1 MKNEIFFCKF
11 LTMNSVTKPSDFEIK
26 SLYNYFVNK
35 NYYEAEKLSIT
46 FTKKFPNF
54 QFGWKML
61 GVIHLQN
68 GLFDK
73 ALIANIKSHELV
85 NNDHEAA
92 YNLGI
97 NYQNLNELDKAFKYY
112 SLAININ
119 PNYPEAFNNLGIIS
133 INQNNFE
140 EAFLNYKQ
148 AIKLKPNFYEA
159 FYNLGNCLKYQN
171 KFKEAILN
179 YAKAIELNPYY
190 QAAYYNWLVLIEEE
204 NLLTN
209 SVENHKIVS
218 NLLDIKNLI
227 RPSFIS
233 KMVCLLVKN
242 KIDLNYLQIQ
252 YLNNKISITELLIIL
267 SNTKLLIKFMSLGII
282 SDIEIEKFLKFI
294 RKEVLLRLLELNFN
308 DEIKIFQIALANQC
322 FINEYI
328 YYRDSN
334 ESEKIIELTQ
344 KVQSKVKKNIK
355 PSISE
360 ILCLLSYNSLQ
371 SISWLDISLYHK
383 DLIEIY
389 KRQIIEP
396 EKENKIKKDILILNN
411 DINDISSKVKNQYE
425 ESPYPRWIN
434 LSLPSNSKS
443 LYGYSKEKQLNIPNE
458 NIFKIIKPNILI
470 AGCGTGQHSIEM
482 AKTISNCEVLA
493 IDLSLNSL
501 SYAKRKS
508 QELNIKNIDYAQADI
523 LSLDKLNR
531 NFDIIDSVG
540 VLHHMEKPIDG
551 LKCLIRSLNNYG
563 LMRIGLYS
571 EVARSNIIKTQKE
584 IKKNSFNL
592 TLNEMILFRESIIKS
607 TKSYHQELLSI
618 NDFYSLSEFR
628 DLLFNVK
635 EHRFNLNQIKN
646 TLDSLGLNFCGFEN
660 QLLITKFIK
669 NSNNKNDI
677 YDLDLWHQFEQ
688 SEKDSFIEMY
698 VFWCQKK

>member
-1 MKNEIFFCKF
+1 MNNEI
-11 LTMNSVTKPSDFEIK
+11 KPSDTEIK
-26 SLYNYFVNK
+26 YLYNNFINK
-35 NYYEAEKLSIT
+35 NYYEAEKLSLI

-68 GLFDK
+68 GNYDK
-73 ALIANIKSHELV
+73 ALIANIKSHELAI
-85 NNDHEAA
+85 NDHEAA

-97 NYQNLNELDKAFKYY
+97 NYHNLNDLDKAIKYY

-119 PNYPEAFNNLGIIS
+119 PNYPEAFNNLGIIL
-133 INQNNFE
+133 INQNNLE
-140 EAFLNYKQ
+140 EAYFNYKQ

-171 KFKEAILN
+171 KFKDAISN
-179 YAKAIELNPYY
+179 YVKAIELNPNY
-190 QAAYYNWLVLIEEE
+190 QSAYINWLVLIEKE
-204 NLLTN
+204 NLLSN
-209 SVENHKIVS
+209 SEENHKIIS

-233 KMVCLLVKN
+233 KIVCILVKN
-242 KIDLNYLQIQ
+242 KIDLNFLQSQ
-252 YLNNKISITELLIIL
+252 YANNKISITKLLTIL

-282 SDIEIEKFLKFI
+282 TDIEIEKFLKFI
-294 RKEVLLRLLELNFN
+294 RKEILFGIFELNFN
-308 DEIKIFQIALANQC
+308 DEIMIFQIALANQC

-328 YYRDSN
+328 YYKESK
-334 ESEKIIELTQ
+334 ESEKILELTQ
-344 KVQSKVKKNIK
+344 KVQSKVKNNIK

-371 SISWLDISLYHK
+371 SISWLDISIYHK
-383 DLIEIY
+383 DLLEIY
-389 KRQIIEP
+389 NRQIIEP
-396 EKENKIKKDILILNN
+396 EKENKIKKDILIIKN

-434 LSLPSNSKS
+434 LSLPSKSKS
-443 LYGYSKEKQLNIPNE
+443 LFDYSKEKKLNIPNE
-458 NIFKIIKPNILI
+458 NIFKIIKPKILI

-482 AKTISNCEVLA
+482 AKTISNCEVIA

-501 SYAKRKS
+501 SYAKRKT

-523 LSLDKLNR
+523 LSLDKLNI

-540 VLHHMEKPIDG
+540 VLHHMEKPIEG
-551 LKCLIRSLNNYG
+551 LKCLIRSLKNYG

-571 EVARSNIIKTQKE
+571 EVARSNIIKIQEE
-584 IKKNSFNL
+584 IKNNNINL
-592 TLNEMILFRESIIKS
+592 SLNEMIMFRESIIKS

-628 DLLFNVK
+628 DLLFNVQ

-660 QLLITKFIK
+660 QLLINKFMK
-669 NSNNKNDI
+669 YSTNKTDI

>member
-1 MKNEIFFCKF
+1 
-11 LTMNSVTKPSDFEIK
+11 MNSVTKPSDFEIK

-35 NYYEAEKLSIT
+35 NYYEAEKLSII

-140 EAFLNYKQ
+140 EAYLNYKQ

-209 SVENHKIVS
+209 SDENYKIVS

-242 KIDLNYLQIQ
+242 KIDLNNLQSQ
-252 YLNNKISITELLIIL
+252 YLNNKISITEILIIL

-294 RKEVLLRLLELNFN
+294 SKEILLRLFELNFN
-308 DEIKIFQIALANQC
+308 F
-322 FINEYI
+322 
-328 YYRDSN
+328 
-334 ESEKIIELTQ
+334 
-344 KVQSKVKKNIK
+344 
-355 PSISE
+355 
-360 ILCLLSYNSLQ
+360 
-371 SISWLDISLYHK
+371 
-383 DLIEIY
+383 
-389 KRQIIEP
+389 
-396 EKENKIKKDILILNN
+396 
-411 DINDISSKVKNQYE
+411 
-425 ESPYPRWIN
+425 
-434 LSLPSNSKS
+434 
-443 LYGYSKEKQLNIPNE
+443 
-458 NIFKIIKPNILI
+458 
-470 AGCGTGQHSIEM
+470 
-482 AKTISNCEVLA
+482 
-493 IDLSLNSL
+493 
-501 SYAKRKS
+501 
-508 QELNIKNIDYAQADI
+508 
-523 LSLDKLNR
+523 
-531 NFDIIDSVG
+531 
-540 VLHHMEKPIDG
+540 
-551 LKCLIRSLNNYG
+551 
-563 LMRIGLYS
+563 
-571 EVARSNIIKTQKE
+571 
-584 IKKNSFNL
+584 
-592 TLNEMILFRESIIKS
+592 
-607 TKSYHQELLSI
+607 
-618 NDFYSLSEFR
+618 
-628 DLLFNVK
+628 
-635 EHRFNLNQIKN
+635 
-646 TLDSLGLNFCGFEN
+646 
-660 QLLITKFIK
+660 
-669 NSNNKNDI
+669 
-677 YDLDLWHQFEQ
+677 
-688 SEKDSFIEMY
+688 
-698 VFWCQKK
+698 

>member
-1 MKNEIFFCKF
+1 
-11 LTMNSVTKPSDFEIK
+11 MNSEIKPSDTEIK
-26 SLYNYFVNK
+26 YLYNNFINK
-35 NYYEAEKLSIT
+35 NYYEVEKLSLI
-46 FTKKFPNF
+46 FTEKFPNF

-68 GLFDK
+68 GHYDK
-73 ALIANIKSHELV
+73 ALIANIKSHELAI
-85 NNDHEAA
+85 NDHEAA

-97 NYQNLNELDKAFKYY
+97 NYQNLNDLDKAFKYY

-119 PNYPEAFNNLGIIS
+119 PNYPEAFNNLGIIL

-140 EAFLNYKQ
+140 EAYLNYKQ

-171 KFKEAILN
+171 KFKDAILN
-179 YAKAIELNPYY
+179 YVKAIELNPYY
-190 QAAYYNWLVLIEEE
+190 QAAYLNWLVLIEEE

-209 SVENHKIVS
+209 SPENYKIVS
-218 NLLDIKNLI
+218 NLLDINNLI

-233 KMVCLLVKN
+233 KMVCILVKN
-242 KIDLNYLQIQ
+242 KIDINYLQSQ
-252 YLNNKISITELLIIL
+252 YSNNKINITELLIIL

-294 RKEVLLRLLELNFN
+294 RKEILFGLFELNFN

-328 YYRDSN
+328 YYKEPN

-344 KVQSKVKKNIK
+344 NVHNKLKNNIK
-355 PSISE
+355 PSVSE
-360 ILCLLSYNSLQ
+360 ILCILSYNSLK

-389 KRQIIEP
+389 KRQVIEP
-396 EKENKIKKDILILNN
+396 EKENKIKKDILIINN
-411 DINDISSKVKNQYE
+411 DINDISSKVKKQYE

-434 LSLPSNSKS
+434 LSLPSNPKS
-443 LYGYSKEKQLNIPNE
+443 LFDYSKEKKLNIANE

-501 SYAKRKS
+501 SYAKRKT
-508 QELNIKNIDYAQADI
+508 QELNITNIDYAQADI
-523 LSLDKLNR
+523 LSLDKLNK

-571 EVARSNIIKTQKE
+571 VVARSNIIKIQEE
-584 IKKNSFNL
+584 IKNNNINS
-592 TLNEMILFRESIIKS
+592 TLNEMIMFRESIIKS
-607 TKSYHQELLSI
+607 SKSHHQDLLSI

-628 DLLFNVK
+628 DLLFNVQ

-646 TLDSLGLNFCGFEN
+646 ILDSLGLNFCGFEN
-660 QLLITKFIK
+660 QLLVNKFIK
-669 NSNNKNDI
+669 KSTNKTDI

-688 SEKDSFIEMY
+688 TEKDSFIEMY